1 MDRRMTDRNDQALLA
16 TGLGGTGDTTSLLSA
31 FASEARRFC
40 EWARNP
46 SGDDAGARE
55 ALLRVSALYLAGLQL
70 SGDWHSSLEPEPLP
84 DTVSKAEWKQVYA
97 ATEALPLQYYSE
109 VTNPLDVPPEDAGVG
124 DLADDVADIY
134 RDIVEGLR
142 LYEAGHPREALWQW
156 VFNLTF
162 HWGAH
167 ATSAMRALHWYLSD
181 NESELSGS
189 PDVM

>member
-1 MDRRMTDRNDQALLA
+1 MTDRNDQALLA
-16 TGLGGTGDTTSLLSA
+16 TGLGGAGDTTSLLNA
-31 FASEARRFC
+31 FANEAQRFC

-84 DTVSKAEWKQVYA
+84 DTVSKAEWQRVYA
-97 ATEALPLQYYSE
+97 AVEALPFQYYSE

-124 DLADDVADIY
+124 DLADDIADIY
-134 RDIVEGLR
+134 RDIAEGLR

-181 NESELSGS
+181 SESELVGAA
-189 PDVM
+189 DVM